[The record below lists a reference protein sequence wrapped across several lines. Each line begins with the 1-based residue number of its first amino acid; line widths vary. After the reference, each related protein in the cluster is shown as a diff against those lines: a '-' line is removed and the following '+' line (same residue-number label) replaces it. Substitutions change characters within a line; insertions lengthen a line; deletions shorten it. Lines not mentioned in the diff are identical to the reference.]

1 MTTKMVT
8 PIVAVNKSQLRDD
21 VVETALANG
30 FTLNDINTL
39 EKQLEYRR
47 RYNLRPEVVAKRKV
61 YTQQRYLK
69 LKALRSL
76 LTAQL

>member
-1 MTTKMVT
+1 MTTTTIT
-8 PIVAVNKSQLRDD
+8 PTLSINKSQLRDD

-47 RYNLRPEVVAKRKV
+47 LYNQRPEVIEKRRV
-61 YTQQRYLK
+61 YTQQRYLR
-69 LKALRSL
+69 LKMLKSLLRSNV
-76 LTAQL
+76 